1 MLTSDMAVL
10 VRVWR
15 EGSIAGCARAM
26 RLSVAQVSAALRRV
40 ECQLGFVVFEREGKT
55 ARPLPCHL
63 SLLHDFEQ
71 ILDTL
76 DRMPVP
82 ASGRGAGTA
91 ANLRRPFA

>member
-15 EGSIAGCARAM
+15 EGSITGCARTM
-26 RLSVAQVSAALRRV
+26 KMSVAEVSAALRRI
-40 ECQLGFVVFEREGKT
+40 ECQLGFVVFEREGGL

-76 DRMPVP
+76 DRIPIP
-82 ASGRGAGTA
+82 PSGRKPGTA
-91 ANLRRPFA
+91 ASLRRPFA